1 MTRLRADLLA
11 RLDDAVLDR
20 TSSVADILNTCL
32 MVGIRIGATSLRQ
45 WATAELEGYR
55 SLDVPEYRKI
65 RAQILQ
71 VVADPWGRSS
81 TQLLN
86 ILTLPE
92 PIRKAVS
99 EIVPLNQGVAALEA
113 LAAEHEAQQRRV
125 QLSPPTFDAYTAAW
139 NRRADRPYSIVAVYA
154 EFPPSLIRGVVGER
168 RTVLTEFV
176 AELGTEVGA
185 GDAELPPA
193 RRADDLLS
201 ELVGPSVISSLIIFT
216 GNSHAGD
223 VVTYGPGDE
232 YNFGDI
238 TGNVAAGSSNV
249 TQNYNA
255 GFDIT
260 KVREFA
266 GLITEITGQLDLEPG
281 PRAELAA
288 AAAELSVAI
297 DDPAADKGRMR
308 RAVDAVLGPLK
319 LAGATA
325 LRNAAINIGNQAG
338 AELDAAIHHLHP

>member
-1 MTRLRADLLA
+1 M
-11 RLDDAVLDR
+11 DR
-20 TSSVADILNTCL
+20 TSSVADILRTCL
-32 MVGIRIGATSLRQ
+32 MLGIRIGATSLRQ

-55 SLDVPEYRKI
+55 SFEVPEYRKI
-65 RAQILQ
+65 RAPILQ
-71 VVADPWGRSS
+71 VVADPWGRPS

-86 ILTLPE
+86 VLTLPE
-92 PIRKAVS
+92 PIREAVS
-99 EIVPLNQGVAALEA
+99 EIVPLNQSVAGLDA
-113 LAAEHEAQQRRV
+113 LAAEHEAQQRRI
-125 QLSPPTFDAYTAAW
+125 QLSPPAFDAYAAAW
-139 NRRADRPYSIVAVYA
+139 NRRAARPYSIVAVYA
-154 EFPPSLIRGVVGER
+154 EFPPSLIRGVLGEI

-176 AELGTEVGA
+176 GVIGTEVDA
-185 GDAELPPA
+185 GDAEQPSA
-193 RRADDLLS
+193 RQADDLLS
-201 ELVGPSVISSLIIFT
+201 KLVGPSVISSLIIFT

-223 VVTYGPGDE
+223 IVTHRPGNE

-266 GLITEITGQLDLEPG
+266 GLINEIAGQLHLEPG
-281 PRAELAA
+281 PQAELSA
-288 AAAELSVAI
+288 AAAELSAAI
-297 DDPAADKGRMR
+297 DDPAAEKGRMR

-325 LRNAAINIGNQAG
+325 LRNAAINVGNQAG